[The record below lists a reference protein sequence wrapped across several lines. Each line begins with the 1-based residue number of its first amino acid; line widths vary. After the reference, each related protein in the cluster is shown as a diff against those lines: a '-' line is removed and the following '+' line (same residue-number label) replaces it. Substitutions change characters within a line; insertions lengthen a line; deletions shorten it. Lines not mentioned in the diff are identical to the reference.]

1 MASIRREMVLACS
14 PEHAWEALR
23 DFGALHTRL
32 APGFVTDT
40 RLDGNDRI
48 VTFFTG
54 TVLREVLI
62 DRDDEARRLA
72 WSIVDAPYTH
82 HNGVAQVF
90 AEPDGATRFV
100 WTTDLLPDEIA
111 GQTAEMMDRGMAVM
125 KQTLERVDVDV
136 SPGGAATAARA

>member
-1 MASIRREMVLACS
+1 MASIRREMVVACS
-14 PEHAWEALR
+14 PEHAWDALR

-40 RLDGNDRI
+40 RLDGGDRI

-62 DRDDEARRLA
+62 DRDDDARRLA
-72 WSIVDAPYTH
+72 WSIVDPPYTH

-90 AEPDGATRFV
+90 AEPEPDGATRFV
-100 WTTDLLPDEIA
+100 WVTDLLPDAIA
-111 GQTAEMMDRGMAVM
+111 GQTAEMMDRGLAVI
-125 KQTLERVDVDV
+125 KQTLEQVAVA
-136 SPGGAATAARA
+136 STG